1 MSLRLRFAL
10 LFTIFVAIVLLIS
23 SVTIYILYFN
33 YRQADFY
40 DIVKSEG
47 LEFYDFVTQIATPQ
61 NKISTKKVQMLHE
74 TILWDEA
81 LFLLDSSG
89 KTIDKI
95 PDTLNYTI
103 SPSFLEHI
111 KKVGEHHYQENQR
124 QYVALY
130 IPQTHHYIIAS
141 GVDVVGI
148 NKLADLR
155 IILTTVFLGGLLLT
169 AFFSFIFVNGAL
181 KPLRLLS
188 VQMKYTTEQNLN
200 KRLPEKKTH
209 DELWQIAQNFNEM
222 LSRLNKAFENQKSF
236 VHYASHELRTP
247 LASMLSQTES
257 ALNKKLTEQEY
268 VQVLQSLKED
278 ELNIIELTNAL
289 LLLVQFEKMDENK
302 VWPSIRIDELIYE
315 TMASIQKMI
324 PDATV
329 LFQFSSL
336 PDDEAE
342 IMVQGNDALLKVAM
356 MNLIKNG
363 INYSNDKKV
372 LITIVPE
379 KSEIKI
385 QFENNGVVLTK
396 AEINNIMVP
405 FFRGANV
412 QKVKGYGLGLSIVHR
427 ILELHQGHLLYS
439 AIHSSVNRFTVA
451 LPKARFSA

>member
-40 DIVKSEG
+40 ELVKSEG
-47 LEFYDFVTQIATPQ
+47 LEFYDFVTKIATPK
-61 NKISTKKVQMLHE
+61 NKISSKNVQMLHE
-74 TILWDEA
+74 TILWDET
-81 LFLLDSSG
+81 LLLIDSTG
-89 KTIDKI
+89 KVIDKI
-95 PDTLNYTI
+95 PDTLSYSI
-103 SPSFLEHI
+103 KPAFLSHI
-111 KKVGEHHYQENQR
+111 KKTGEHRYIDNQR
-124 QYVALY
+124 QYVAMY

-141 GVDVVGI
+141 GVDVVGM

-155 IILTTVFLGGLLLT
+155 IILTTVFLGGLLIT
-169 AFFSFIFVNGAL
+169 ALFSFFFVNGAL

-188 VQMKYTTEQNLN
+188 TQMKYTTEQNLN
-200 KRLPEKKTH
+200 KRLPERKTH

-236 VHYASHELRTP
+236 VHHASHELRTP

-268 VQVLQSLKED
+268 VLVLQSLKED

-289 LLLVQFEKMDENK
+289 LLLSQYEKMNESTQ
-302 VWPSIRIDELIYE
+302 WPKIRIDELIYE
-315 TMASIQKMI
+315 TMASVQKMI
-324 PDATV
+324 PDDTV

-336 PDDEAE
+336 PDDEE
-342 IMVQGNDALLKVAM
+342 DIMVQGNDALLKVAM
-356 MNLIKNG
+356 INLIKNG
-363 INYSNDKKV
+363 INYSNDRKV

-379 KSEIKI
+379 KSVMKI
-385 QFENNGVVLTK
+385 QFENSGTVLTE
-396 AEINNIMVP
+396 AESNNMMVP

-412 QKVKGYGLGLSIVHR
+412 QKVKGYGLGLSIVQR
-427 ILELHQGHLLYS
+427 ILQLHQGSLLYTAVNNS
-439 AIHSSVNRFTVA
+439 INRFTIV
-451 LPKARFSA
+451 LPKA